1 MKLLIDPVAPF
12 SYMLKKFESST
23 LLPFDA
29 YKFSNSFG
37 TFEGKWKSDFFY
49 LTADKIFLLRIQF
62 LMVEQT
68 TSVLD
73 VDGVIG
79 LGYSEKID
87 DDCSVF
93 EQLHKMTDVFKID
106 NLMSYDK
113 KKKLLTIGELPKSDN
128 YNPVKFPLFEGD
140 SKYPAAFVNLTKIRF
155 INGKDRRDWNINQ
168 TAILGIM
175 PVIIAPKQIAD
186 DLRKNYL
193 PNMTTV
199 NTTKYEFFTDK
210 EKFFTDI
217 YYKDENKETK
227 TEMVFD
233 RIAYKYTHTEPYE
246 NEFRSTIRLGDDG
259 KNALE
264 YWYIGIDLLNV
275 QRADFNYINGTV
287 TLYSPTAYDIYKNKY
302 YILLMFVAFALTFCF
317 IIGCVARNCCQKKKM
332 SEIKK
337 GEELIEL

>member
-1 MKLLIDPVAPF
+1 MCSKLLCIFTLISLSLSLKINIVDEDFIEVLVGNPPVPMKLLIDPVAPF

-49 LTADKIFLLRIQF
+49 LTADKIFPLRIKF

-113 KKKLLTIGELPKSDN
+113 NKKLLTIGELPKSDN

-140 SKYPAAFVNLTKIRF
+140 SKYPPLLSTS
-155 INGKDRRDWNINQ
+155 Q
-168 TAILGIM
+168 
-175 PVIIAPKQIAD
+175 
-186 DLRKNYL
+186 
-193 PNMTTV
+193 
-199 NTTKYEFFTDK
+199 
-210 EKFFTDI
+210 KFGSST
-217 YYKDENKETK
+217 EK
-227 TEMVFD
+227 TE
-233 RIAYKYTHTEPYE
+233 E
-246 NEFRSTIRLGDDG
+246 
-259 KNALE
+259 
-264 YWYIGIDLLNV
+264 IGISTRLL
-275 QRADFNYINGTV
+275 F
-287 TLYSPTAYDIYKNKY
+287 
-302 YILLMFVAFALTFCF
+302 
-317 IIGCVARNCCQKKKM
+317 
-332 SEIKK
+332 
-337 GEELIEL
+337 